1 MAWGRRGALKEKNAV
16 LLSFTRSFHA
26 GVQWIADPSNKEK
39 ATTPLMEKVNGMPR
53 PAAEKAYERLLDP
66 ADGIYRDLR
75 IDRAGLKTVL
85 DLRTKY
91 AVPRKELMNV
101 ERYIDAGFL
110 DAALR

>member
-1 MAWGRRGALKEKNAV
+1 MRDMNAV
-16 LLSFTRSFHA
+16 LLGFTRAFHA
-26 GVQWIADPSNKEK
+26 GVQWIADPTNKEK
-39 ATTPLMEKVNGMPR
+39 AIALLMAKVNGMPR

-75 IDRAGLKTVL
+75 IDRSGLKTVL

-91 AVPRKELMNV
+91 AVPRRELTDI
-101 ERYIDAGFL
+101 ERYIDAGLL